1 MMHLALLFF
10 SLDAFVFLSL
20 LIDELVEWAEHTEAE
35 YHFDS
40 TKLCVLTFAT
50 AMNLSGCLL
59 MLFQIIN
66 NPTQH

>member
-1 MMHLALLFF
+1 MHLALLFF
-10 SLDAFVFLSL
+10 SLDAWVFLSL
-20 LIDELVEWAEHTEAE
+20 LMDELVDWVEHTEADLK
-35 YHFDS
+35 FDC
-40 TKLCVLTFAT
+40 TKICVLTFAT